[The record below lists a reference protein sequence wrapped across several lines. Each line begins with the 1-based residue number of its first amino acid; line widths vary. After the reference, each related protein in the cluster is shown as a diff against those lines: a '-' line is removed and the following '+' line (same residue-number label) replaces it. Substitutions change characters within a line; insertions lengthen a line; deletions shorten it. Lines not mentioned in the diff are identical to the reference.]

1 MFFIFHDRYDN
12 DQKIMS
18 YGVDSG
24 KICLRPPTARGRGI
38 LRRRRRR
45 RISPTVIYDYERLTH
60 HFIRVPGTEEPSPSL
75 NESPSLS
82 FLPKCES
89 IDLLGSCN
97 GLLLC
102 KKFDAGM
109 TFNYVV
115 CNPATKKW
123 VALPDSIKHER
134 TVRPYLGFDPVVS
147 SHFHVF
153 ELVEETVDY
162 DNGEFEEVD
171 SDGND
176 DNVLEFY
183 CNARVLGLRV
193 YSSKTGAWTDV
204 MDSGKNSVFF
214 NGMLHFLA
222 MESSVVTVVDVE
234 GKNWRTIPLPHIEG
248 SHPPSYDRV
257 GFIDLSQGL
266 LCFVCTDNYDGNN
279 LSVWVLDDYN
289 SEQWTL
295 HHTISSTHIFGRS
308 RRCPDLRH
316 DYTLLTIKEGMMFF
330 IFYDRD
336 PPSIWLVSYEMGSG
350 EVCFLHNFGHYF
362 PMPCLPYLPL
372 FLESI
377 ADGRTVSNQRPRRT
391 APPPPS
397 QGEEEEMIGDDD
409 LLVEILSRVPYKCL
423 VRSKL
428 VSRRWRRVISHRDH
442 RRRLP
447 RYHLDNTIAG
457 FFYTDYHIE
466 RYDRQWMVHRLKAVT
481 SAEPPP
487 LVDPSFS
494 FLPKCELLY
503 LLGSCNGLLLLRC
516 WKLNERKKFRTFN
529 YVVCNPATKKFVV
542 LPDSTWS
549 RTIRPYLGFDPAV
562 SFHFHVFELVQELVD
577 YEEGDSELDSDG
589 DEHVLGLRVYSSE
602 TGVWT
607 DVMDSG
613 WGINI
618 NIQENN
624 SKGVYFNGMLH
635 LPAKESVVA
644 VVDLE
649 GKNWRTIPLPHK
661 DGSPLYGAHPPC
673 ASHPEGFIDLSQGL
687 LHFVSTDKYDARKI
701 SVWVLGDYNSGQ
713 WTLQH
718 TASSSHLFGRRR
730 RNLYFG
736 YEYTLVLIHERKMFF
751 IFSDRDQC
759 DSKLMSY
766 GMDSGEPNELHVF
779 EFIEDGA
786 MDVDGN
792 FDQDNYGL
800 HVIGVEIYSS
810 ETGAWIHRDNG
821 WGYNIVINGNSN
833 SVFLN
838 SVLHLVTLKYV
849 VAAVGVEGNTW
860 RIIPMPQSEVEPF
873 YGIGEGFID
882 LSRGCLYFIITM
894 HAKYQYGLLRTTAV
908 KSGLLFGR
916 DYEVITVHPERNTIF
931 IVGPDRRVLI
941 SYEMD
946 SREVHFICKLG
957 PAMAEEGA
965 SQEGIRS
972 AESVL
977 TDDLLVEVLSRLP
990 FKSLCRSRCVSRRWH
1005 RVISNPDHRRPLHL
1019 TATLAGF
1026 LHSDPKSFI
1035 SITGEEG
1042 SPFVLDPSLPFLPMC
1057 DVVEFVGTCNGLIL
1071 CRCWGLT
1078 FPGKFEYLVVN
1089 PITEKWVKLCG
1100 WAERTRPVFLG
1111 FDPAVSIHFHV
1122 FEFLEDCD
1130 GYIIGVE
1137 IYSSKMKAWNPQDI
1151 GWDYGI
1157 TTFDISNSKFFNNML
1172 HLVAMEDVVGA
1183 VDVEGTTW
1191 RTIPKPQSDQ
1201 GPLYGIGKGF
1211 IEFAQG
1217 CEVSVWVLE
1226 DYSRNQ
1232 WTWRH
1237 TVSHLH
1243 LFGIERLRFG
1253 RDYKVVSIHPE
1264 RNIIYLAVAPRNAH
1278 PDHRRLLP
1286 RYHLDSALAGFFHS
1300 KIFFNVTGEGR
1311 PFCDDV
1317 NFLDGCNGLLL
1328 CRQLRRSGPRA
1339 HRFDYL
1345 VANPA
1350 TEQFVICPRSGRS
1363 HDNMQNVSPSHFH
1376 VFELVENGNWE
1387 IYSSKIG
1394 VWIHKD
1400 HGWGHRIKIYDYSN
1414 SVFFNNVLHF
1424 IATENVVAAVDAEGD
1439 TWRTIPIPQT
1449 EEPFYATGGFI
1460 DLSQD
1465 CLYYVNAND
1474 RAPHKVSV
1482 WALEDYSSKNWTLK
1496 HTVSHVYLF
1505 GTVLSGYHYKV
1516 LLSGYHYKVLLIH
1529 PERNTIYFVLPRDGK
1544 VMSYVM
1550 DSREVHFICKLECLS
1565 LPMAERASRRKEWI
1579 PPAEKLTDDLLVEIL
1594 SRVPYKSLI
1603 RSKLV
1608 SPRWRRVISDP
1619 NHRNRLPRY
1628 HLDTTLAGFFNS
1640 ESFINVRGEGRPLF
1654 DPSFPFLPKCDN
1666 LNILDSCNDL
1676 LLCRCER
1683 STHPWRF
1690 EFDYLVVNPATEK
1703 WVALPDS
1710 GWSDRSQTAYLGF
1723 DPVVS
1728 SSHFHVFKFV
1738 EDRDEDDDWNV
1749 HHVDYG
1755 LYVEGAQI
1763 YSSKTGMW
1771 TRRDNDWGYTN
1782 HHFKSV
1788 FFNSMLHLI
1797 TKEYVVAAVD
1807 VEGNTW
1813 RTIPMP
1819 QSLSELK
1826 PFYGHNSEGFIN
1838 LARGCLYFVHTNR
1851 YERHNLSVWVLEDY
1865 NSGEWIL
1872 KHTVS
1877 HLHLFGTE
1885 IILFGLHYKVV
1896 SIDPERN
1903 AIFSVLPQDRKVI
1916 SYEMDSREVHFIC
1929 ELGSMAEGASRREGI
1944 PPMEKL
1950 SDDLLVDILSRVPY
1964 KSLCRSKCVS
1974 PRWRRVISHRDHR
1987 RLLPRYHLDADI
1999 AGFFHSESFF
2009 NLTAEG
2015 PPLVDPS
2022 LPFLPSYNDVEV
2034 VDTCNGL
2041 LLCRSGGSQIA
2052 GDTITW

>member
-977 TDDLLVEVLSRLP
+977 TDDLLVE
-990 FKSLCRSRCVSRRWH
+990 
-1005 RVISNPDHRRPLHL
+1005 
-1019 TATLAGF
+1019 
-1026 LHSDPKSFI
+1026 
-1035 SITGEEG
+1035 
-1042 SPFVLDPSLPFLPMC
+1042 
-1057 DVVEFVGTCNGLIL
+1057 
-1071 CRCWGLT
+1071 
-1078 FPGKFEYLVVN
+1078 
-1089 PITEKWVKLCG
+1089 
-1100 WAERTRPVFLG
+1100 
-1111 FDPAVSIHFHV
+1111 
-1122 FEFLEDCD
+1122 
-1130 GYIIGVE
+1130 
-1137 IYSSKMKAWNPQDI
+1137 
-1151 GWDYGI
+1151 
-1157 TTFDISNSKFFNNML
+1157 
-1172 HLVAMEDVVGA
+1172 
-1183 VDVEGTTW
+1183 
-1191 RTIPKPQSDQ
+1191 
-1201 GPLYGIGKGF
+1201 
-1211 IEFAQG
+1211 
-1217 CEVSVWVLE
+1217 
-1226 DYSRNQ
+1226 
-1232 WTWRH
+1232 
-1237 TVSHLH
+1237 
-1243 LFGIERLRFG
+1243 
-1253 RDYKVVSIHPE
+1253 
-1264 RNIIYLAVAPRNAH
+1264 AVAPRNAH